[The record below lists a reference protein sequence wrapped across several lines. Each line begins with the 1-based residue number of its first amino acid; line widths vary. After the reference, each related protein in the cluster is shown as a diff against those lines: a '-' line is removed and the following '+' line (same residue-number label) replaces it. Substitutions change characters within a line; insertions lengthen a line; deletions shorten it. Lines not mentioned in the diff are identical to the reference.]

1 MYVICMQHFLYLLV
15 LNDNMLVLRL
25 NHSVSTWVAPA
36 SCVAAHSER
45 RLDCGYT
52 DYMSEE
58 LKLEG
63 LQRLEGPWQDLKH

>member
-1 MYVICMQHFLYLLV
+1 MQLFLYLLLLDV
-15 LNDNMLVLRL
+15 NMLLLRL
-25 NHSVSTWVAPA
+25 NHGVSTWVAPA

-45 RLDCGYT
+45 RLDCGCT

-58 LKLEG
+58 LKLGG